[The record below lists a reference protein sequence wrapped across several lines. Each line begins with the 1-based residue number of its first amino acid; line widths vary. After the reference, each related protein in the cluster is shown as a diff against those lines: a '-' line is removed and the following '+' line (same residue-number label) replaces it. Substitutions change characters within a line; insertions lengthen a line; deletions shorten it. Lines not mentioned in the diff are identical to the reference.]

1 MSAQVPSDTARLETF
16 ADGVFAIAITL
27 LILEIRLP
35 APEPHGETHLFSRL
49 ASLWP
54 SYLGYAVSFIIIGIG
69 WINHHNFLKLIDH
82 TDHTFMVLNL
92 LLLLCV
98 AFVPFPTRVLAEHLT
113 SVNDKVAAT
122 AILWRVSHSHRRDV
136 QPSLAIRNGRETP
149 VATHCERL
157 GNKRHQQALQSGTPG
172 VFGRHGPCVC
182 QRATESGTHHWT
194 GSTVPAAVPSSIC
207 GAVAKRFQG
216 GAPC

>member
-1 MSAQVPSDTARLETF
+1 MSIQPASDTARLETF

-27 LILEIRLP
+27 LVLEIRLP
-35 APEPHGETHLFSRL
+35 ASEPHGETHLFSRL

-113 SVNDKVAAT
+113 STNDKVAAT
-122 AILWRVSHSHRRDV
+122 AFYGASLTVTGGMFNLLWRYATAGRRLLRPTVSDSVINAISRRYNPGPLV
-136 QPSLAIRNGRETP
+136 YLVATVLAFVSVPLSLAIIIG
-149 VATHCERL
+149 L
-157 GNKRHQQALQSGTPG
+157 
-172 VFGRHGPCVC
+172 
-182 QRATESGTHHWT
+182 
-194 GSTVPAAVPSSIC
+194 AVLYLLPI
-207 GAVAKRFQG
+207 R
-216 GAPC
+216 PPPMEP